1 MPALQRASRR
11 LIHQRAKACVP
22 GPIILRE
29 RQAGFTLVETL
40 VALLLL
46 SMSLLALAMLFP
58 LAVRLG
64 AQGSVASAAIQIAQ
78 RELEQIRN
86 NIFSPSGSYTDAN
99 GNALDASCPGAP
111 PSTSCGNPLTLTSSG
126 WMIDYSQP
134 AAVGYS
140 VTLQDGLGTLY
151 DIRWNVTIT
160 NNYGREII
168 LASKPINPTAAGLP
182 LPVQLETIVAQP
194 CYWNGHP

>member
-1 MPALQRASRR
+1 M
-11 LIHQRAKACVP
+11 P

-29 RQAGFTLVETL
+29 RQSGFTLVETL

-58 LAVRLG
+58 LGVRLS
-64 AQGSVASAAIQIAQ
+64 AQSSVASAAIQIAQ
-78 RELEQIRN
+78 CELEQIRN

-99 GNALDASCPGAP
+99 GNALEASCQGAP
-111 PSTSCGNPLTLTSSG
+111 GTSCGNPLTSSR
-126 WMIDYSQP
+126 MIDYSSP

-140 VTLQDGLGTLY
+140 VTLQDSLGTRY

-160 NNYGREII
+160 YNYGREII

-182 LPVQLETIVAQP
+182 LPVQIETIVGQP